1 VVVLLVTD
9 PVHSES
15 IVGTGLAFLYFNL
28 TRMFG
33 GDADEKMMQQR

>member
-15 IVGTGLAFLYFNL
+15 IFGTGLAFFDFVLKW
-28 TRMFG
+28 MFG